1 MANNKDPESMPD
13 GQQAEAPQIQVNE
26 GDIQKVAMEQ
36 LATKLGQANL
46 DLAQSQGL
54 AQALGAQLQAAQQEI
69 GRLRGLIPGMGEDG
83 EEEEKPEFPDHK
95 SKSSRPKAQR

>member
-1 MANNKDPESMPD
+1 MTNENDPQPAPQEL
-13 GQQAEAPQIQVNE
+13 PQIQVNQGE
-26 GDIQKVAMEQ
+26 IQQVALEQ

-54 AQALGAQLQAAQQEI
+54 TQALSMQLQSAQQEI

-83 EEEEKPEFPDHK
+83 EELEEAPEFPDHK
-95 SKSSRPKAQR
+95 SKTSRPKAQR